1 MTAAGENPEAS
12 WRETS
17 LRQILL
23 LLVLVGIAGLVAE
36 LLLLGHTES
45 FNQWI
50 PLIVLIVGIL
60 STLVLMFRPGY
71 RSIRVFQWV
80 MASFVMAGLL
90 GLYLHYRGNV
100 EFALERYPDAG
111 GLSLAWKALRGA
123 TPTLAPG
130 ALAQIGLLGL
140 IYTYKH
146 PALSDEAEGDTEGQ
160 GEVNRNG
167 SDT

>member
-1 MTAAGENPEAS
+1 LTPAGEDSEAS

-23 LLVLVGIAGLVAE
+23 LLVLVGVAGLIAE

-50 PLIVLIVGIL
+50 PLIVLIVGTF
-60 STLVLMFRPGY
+60 STLAVMFRPGY
-71 RSIRVFQWV
+71 RSIRLFQWV
-80 MASFVMAGLL
+80 MASFVMAGIL

-111 GLSLAWKALRGA
+111 GLSLVWKALRGA

-130 ALAQIGLLGL
+130 ALAQIGLVGL
-140 IYTYKH
+140 IYTYRH
-146 PALSDEAEGDTEGQ
+146 PALGDEAAGESEG
-160 GEVNRNG
+160 
-167 SDT
+167 

>member
-1 MTAAGENPEAS
+1 LTAAGEDSEAS

-23 LLVLVGIAGLVAE
+23 LLVLIGIAGLLAE

-50 PLIVLIVGIL
+50 PLIVLMVGTFSAL
-60 STLVLMFRPGY
+60 AVMFRPGY
-71 RSIRVFQWV
+71 RSIRLFQWV
-80 MASFVMAGLL
+80 MASFVMAGIL

-100 EFALERYPDAG
+100 EFALERYPDAA
-111 GLSLAWKALRGA
+111 GLSLVWKALRGA

-130 ALAQIGLLGL
+130 ALAQVGLVGL
-140 IYTYKH
+140 IYTYRH
-146 PALSDEAEGDTEGQ
+146 PALSDEVAGETEG
-160 GEVNRNG
+160 
-167 SDT
+167 

>member
-1 MTAAGENPEAS
+1 LTAGGEDSEAS

-23 LLVLVGIAGLVAE
+23 LLVLIGVAGLLAE

-50 PLIVLIVGIL
+50 PLIVLIVGTF
-60 STLVLMFRPGY
+60 STLAVMFRPGY
-71 RSIRVFQWV
+71 RSIRLFQWI
-80 MASFVMAGLL
+80 MASFVMAGIL

-100 EFALERYPDAG
+100 EFALERYPDAA
-111 GLSLAWKALRGA
+111 GLSLVWKALRGA

-130 ALAQIGLLGL
+130 ALAQVGLVGL
-140 IYTYKH
+140 IYTYRH
-146 PALSDEAEGDTEGQ
+146 PALSDEAAGETEG
-160 GEVNRNG
+160 
-167 SDT
+167 

>member
-1 MTAAGENPEAS
+1 MTAAGQDSDAS

-23 LLVLVGIAGLVAE
+23 LLVLVGVAGLVVE

-50 PLIVLIVGIL
+50 PLIVLIGGTF
-60 STLVLMFRPGY
+60 STLAVMFRPGY
-71 RSIRVFQWV
+71 RSIRLFQWV
-80 MASFVMAGLL
+80 MASFVMAGIL

-111 GLSLAWKALRGA
+111 GLSLVWKALRGA

-140 IYTYKH
+140 IYTYRH
-146 PALSDEAEGDTEGQ
+146 PVLRDEAADTTEG
-160 GEVNRNG
+160 
-167 SDT
+167 